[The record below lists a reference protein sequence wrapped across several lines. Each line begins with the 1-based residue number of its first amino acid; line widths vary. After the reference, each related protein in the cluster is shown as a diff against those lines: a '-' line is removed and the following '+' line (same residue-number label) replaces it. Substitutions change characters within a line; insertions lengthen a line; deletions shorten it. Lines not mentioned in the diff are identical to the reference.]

1 MSYYVKKMRK
11 QLYNII
17 NEILTDPNNIVND
30 TTWYISDKDL
40 KKMEEVILQEGMN
53 VKRLTNEL
61 EMLRLELDRNKMT
74 LRKVS

>member
-30 TTWYISDKDL
+30 TTWYIAEKDL
-40 KKMEEVILQEGMN
+40 KKMEDVILQEGMN

-61 EMLRLELDRNKMT
+61 QMLRLELDRNKMT
-74 LRKVS
+74 LKKVQ